1 MAQEQQLVQHRL
13 RQSWVPSNTFR
24 SLAPSLQRHRELHDT
39 NGNGWCNLWMDL
51 MRVSAPP
58 ADPNS
63 DLDGD
68 GFSAYEEM
76 LLWQDPHRAD
86 QIPRPLSAIEVEIAR
101 KKRRQPTNSILKDSV
116 SNIGR

>member
-1 MAQEQQLVQHRL
+1 
-13 RQSWVPSNTFR
+13 
-24 SLAPSLQRHRELHDT
+24 
-39 NGNGWCNLWMDL
+39 MDL